1 MTFSG
6 LGVLAAGWAGC
17 YIIGTTIQS
26 LRMELAHQKELMEQT
41 VQEEAL
47 RREAA
52 VAQAEKAVMEKFL
65 QLGFTEEYQ
74 RYQQRTGQ
82 HKPDDDGFDGP

>member
-6 LGVLAAGWAGC
+6 LGALAAGWAGC

-26 LRMELAHQKELMEQT
+26 LRMELAHQKELMHHDKELMEHK
-41 VQEEAL
+41 VREEAL

-52 VAQAEKAVMEKFL
+52 VFQAEKAVMEKFL

-74 RYQQRTGQ
+74 RHQQRAQ
-82 HKPDDDGFDGP
+82 AR